1 MVCKAFWRKYEN
13 LIGTGLLL
21 LVLLVFTSV
30 RYDYYFDLNDDV
42 LMKDILA
49 GVYTGEPESRNI
61 QMIWPV
67 SAFLSLL
74 YRMGRGLPWY
84 GIFLCLCHF
93 GSIALIVHRSL
104 CLCRR
109 IPGKA
114 LLLAGEGV
122 LLGGLLLPHLVS
134 VQYTVTSALLA
145 SAAAFLFMTTD
156 AAEPGDFIRKN
167 VITVFLAVLAY
178 LVRPWMLLLLLPL
191 ICAAGLIRWSGEE
204 KIFARENWIKYLAVI
219 GAVLAGIGLGQLCHQ
234 IAYGSAEWKTFL
246 EYFNNRTELYDFQ
259 TLPEYEKHRDFYERE
274 GLKQSEWEL
283 LDNYN
288 FGLDP
293 AIDEKLLG
301 AVAEYAAANRSERKP
316 FMQKLRESLGQY
328 YRRMVYPPWRNESD
342 FPWSWL
348 VIFSYLAALVTAV
361 PAQGKRPAL
370 CFFQAALRLL
380 FLLMVRTVLWIWL
393 IYRNRVPVRIS
404 HSMYLME
411 LGILLGLVLVQCA
424 RLWRG
429 AADRRRLLPAGIGIV
444 YALAGF
450 LILPRAIEAADTDVA
465 AKAAAN
471 IRYERLY
478 SCLGSGQRRENFYFI
493 DVYSSVAY
501 TEKLFVNVDNSLDN
515 YDIMG
520 GWACKSPLWHK
531 KLGVFGITDVQEAL
545 AERDDVFYVQ
555 EAGADAGWLQRYY
568 GECGSEVQIHLTE
581 MVEDEFE
588 IYRISRK

>member
-191 ICAAGLIRWSGEE
+191 ICAAGLIRWSGGEE
-204 KIFARENWIKYLAVI
+204 VFDRGDWIKDLAVI
-219 GAVLAGIGLGQLCHQ
+219 GAVLAGIGLGQLCHK
-234 IAYGSAEWKTFL
+234 IGYG
-246 EYFNNRTELYDFQ
+246 
-259 TLPEYEKHRDFYERE
+259 
-274 GLKQSEWEL
+274 
-283 LDNYN
+283 
-288 FGLDP
+288 
-293 AIDEKLLG
+293 
-301 AVAEYAAANRSERKP
+301 
-316 FMQKLRESLGQY
+316 
-328 YRRMVYPPWRNESD
+328 
-342 FPWSWL
+342 
-348 VIFSYLAALVTAV
+348 
-361 PAQGKRPAL
+361 
-370 CFFQAALRLL
+370 
-380 FLLMVRTVLWIWL
+380 
-393 IYRNRVPVRIS
+393 
-404 HSMYLME
+404 
-411 LGILLGLVLVQCA
+411 CA
-424 RLWRG
+424 
-429 AADRRRLLPAGIGIV
+429 
-444 YALAGF
+444 
-450 LILPRAIEAADTDVA
+450 
-465 AKAAAN
+465 
-471 IRYERLY
+471 
-478 SCLGSGQRRENFYFI
+478 
-493 DVYSSVAY
+493 
-501 TEKLFVNVDNSLDN
+501 
-515 YDIMG
+515 
-520 GWACKSPLWHK
+520 
-531 KLGVFGITDVQEAL
+531 
-545 AERDDVFYVQ
+545 
-555 EAGADAGWLQRYY
+555 
-568 GECGSEVQIHLTE
+568 
-581 MVEDEFE
+581 
-588 IYRISRK
+588 